1 MISLLRT
8 LVRPYRSSLF
18 LILSAMLVQ
27 TVMSLAAP
35 WPLKIVLDNV
45 VSSHKL
51 PSWLDDVLKPVLAGT
66 SKMQIAVAASIM
78 VVLIALVGALASYVA
93 NYYTE
98 SVGQWVA
105 NDLRMRTYHHLERL
119 SLGYFDSHQTGA
131 LLSTITTD
139 IQTIQGFASS
149 STLGIVV
156 DLLTILGM
164 LGIMFW
170 LNWDFTL
177 IIVAVTP
184 FMLLLASRFKKV
196 VKKATHEVRKQQSN
210 MVAVVQQGL
219 ESMRVVKAFG
229 RQDLAQQELGEVSR
243 ATVDAALKARRVKAL
258 LSPMV
263 TIIVSLCTAVV
274 LWRGSSLIL
283 AGTMTAG
290 ALIVFLSYLTQFFKP
305 VKDLASITNQIA
317 QTAVGVERVRG
328 ILDADIIIPEITNA
342 RDPEAFRG
350 EIEFDDV
357 AFAYAYDAPVLQRVS
372 FTIKPG
378 QMVGIV
384 GATGGGKS
392 TIVSL
397 IPRFYDPTAG
407 KVKIDGVDIRE
418 YKLQPLRNQIGYVLQ
433 DTVLFRGT
441 IRDNIAYGRAGAT
454 QDEIVQAAKLANA
467 DEFIDRMPH
476 GYDTLV
482 GDRGETLS
490 GGQRQRIGIA
500 RAVIRNNPILILD
513 EPTAALDTESER
525 AVIEALDRLMRGRT
539 VITIAHRLSTIRNC
553 DKILVLKDGVVAE
566 EGTHDEL
573 LALGGVY
580 AQLYRAQF
588 EASPVKTG
596 P

>member
-1 MISLLRT
+1 
-8 LVRPYRSSLF
+8 
-18 LILSAMLVQ
+18 MLVQ

-45 VSSHKL
+45 VGSHKL
-51 PSWLDDVLKPVLAGT
+51 PLWLDDVLKPVLAGS
-66 SKMQIAVAASIM
+66 SKMEIASAAAIM
-78 VVLIALVGALASYVA
+78 VVVIALVGALASYIA

-119 SLGYFDSHQTGA
+119 SLGYFDSHRTGA

-139 IQTIQGFASS
+139 IQTIQAFASS
-149 STLGIVV
+149 STLSIVV

-177 IIVAVTP
+177 IVVAVTP
-184 FMLLLASRFKKV
+184 FMLVMASRFKNV

-229 RQDLAQQELGEVSR
+229 RQDLEQEELGKVSR
-243 ATVDAALKARRVKAL
+243 ASVDAALKARRVKAL
-258 LSPMV
+258 LSPMIA
-263 TIIVSLCTAVV
+263 IIVSLCAAVV

-305 VKDLASITNQIA
+305 VKDLATITNQIA

-328 ILDADIIIPEITNA
+328 ILDADIIIPEFPNA
-342 RDPEAFRG
+342 LDPQAFRG
-350 EIEFDDV
+350 EIEFEDV
-357 AFAYAYDAPVLQRVS
+357 AFAYASDAPVLQRVS

-407 KVKIDGVDIRE
+407 KVKIDSVDIRQ
-418 YKLQPLRNQIGYVLQ
+418 YKLSRPTGSEN
-433 DTVLFRGT
+433 
-441 IRDNIAYGRAGAT
+441 
-454 QDEIVQAAKLANA
+454 
-467 DEFIDRMPH
+467 
-476 GYDTLV
+476 
-482 GDRGETLS
+482 LS
-490 GGQRQRIGIA
+490 IQQRI
-500 RAVIRNNPILILD
+500 
-513 EPTAALDTESER
+513 
-525 AVIEALDRLMRGRT
+525 RT
-539 VITIAHRLSTIRNC
+539 
-553 DKILVLKDGVVAE
+553 
-566 EGTHDEL
+566 
-573 LALGGVY
+573 
-580 AQLYRAQF
+580 
-588 EASPVKTG
+588 
-596 P
+596 